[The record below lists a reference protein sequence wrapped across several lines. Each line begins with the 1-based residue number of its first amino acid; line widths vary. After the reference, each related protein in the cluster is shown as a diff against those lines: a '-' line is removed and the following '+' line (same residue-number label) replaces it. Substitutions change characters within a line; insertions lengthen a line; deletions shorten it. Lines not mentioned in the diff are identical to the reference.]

1 MLTHK
6 GSFHK
11 ARTGILGPIEISVK
25 SPVGFSEVKISVM
38 VLIQL
43 LPLNTTVSRLF
54 LQKVN
59 VKCVYFFFEQRN
71 FFANVNIRVPL
82 NFHRQSRK
90 SVSSHVC
97 VSHILT
103 SIQREW
109 LSTAWKLGYF
119 PYSCTWP
126 GGGIHG

>member
-11 ARTGILGPIEISVK
+11 AWTGILGPIEISVK

-59 VKCVYFFFEQRN
+59 VKCVYF
-71 FFANVNIRVPL
+71 
-82 NFHRQSRK
+82 
-90 SVSSHVC
+90 VSNNTIS
-97 VSHILT
+97 L
-103 SIQREW
+103 QM
-109 LSTAWKLGYF
+109 
-119 PYSCTWP
+119 
-126 GGGIHG
+126 

>member
-11 ARTGILGPIEISVK
+11 AWAGILGPIEISGR
-25 SPVGFSEVKISVM
+25 SPVGFIEVRISFV

-59 VKCVYFFFEQRN
+59 VKCVYFFKWRN
-71 FFANVNIRVPL
+71 FFYKSKY
-82 NFHRQSRK
+82 QSAFK
-90 SVSSHVC
+90 
-97 VSHILT
+97 IPQA
-103 SIQREW
+103 I
-109 LSTAWKLGYF
+109 
-119 PYSCTWP
+119 
-126 GGGIHG
+126 